1 MEFAESAL
9 NLLAK
14 LNDAGFG
21 AYLVGGCVRDA
32 LMGRAPGDYDVATSA
47 PPEAV
52 KALFPKT
59 ADTGLAHGT
68 VTVLLDRPFE
78 VTTFRAD
85 GGYDDCRH
93 PNRVFFVGDLE
104 TDLARRDF
112 TMNAMAWHPDEGL
125 CDPFGGWE
133 DIKNKTIR
141 AVGKAGLRFRE
152 DALRILRGVRF
163 SAQLGFGLEKET
175 KNAMAA
181 CAHLTGRLSA
191 ERVREELYKI
201 LLSPRPDAVET
212 LEELGVL
219 AVILPEVSRLFK
231 TGQNTPYHA
240 FDVGRH
246 TMRALTHTP
255 VSLTVRL
262 SALLHDVGKPDAKT
276 TDSAG
281 VDHFHGHGPKSVL
294 LADEILKRLRATN
307 QTRREVLAL
316 IKWHDFKFSPNEAA
330 AMRRAVSK
338 IGPQRMEN
346 LLALQTGDA
355 YGKNPNMLEQNLAKV
370 RLTSEAVSEV
380 MRQNCPLSIKAL
392 AVNGND
398 LLNLGT
404 APKEIG
410 GCLSWLLDVV
420 LEDPAKNKK
429 NILLQCVK
437 NKNRDEKT
445 GRR

>member
-9 NLLAK
+9 GLLAK
-14 LNDAGFG
+14 LNEAGYA

-32 LMGRAPGDYDVATSA
+32 FMGREPGDYDVATSA
-47 PPEAV
+47 PPQAV
-52 KALFPKT
+52 KRLFPKT

-78 VTTFRAD
+78 VTTFRTD

-93 PNRVFFVGDLE
+93 PNQVCFVGDLE

-112 TMNAMAWHPDEGL
+112 TVNAMAWHPAEGVT
-125 CDPFGGWE
+125 DPFGGRD

-141 AVGKAGLRFRE
+141 AVGEASIRFQE

-163 SAQLGFGLEKET
+163 SAQLGFCLAEKT
-175 KNAMAA
+175 KSAMAA
-181 CAHLTGRLSA
+181 CAPLVERLSA

-201 LLSPRPDAVET
+201 LLSPRPDAVKT

-219 AVILPEVSRLFK
+219 ALILPEVSRLFK

-240 FDVGRH
+240 YDVGRH
-246 TMRALTHTP
+246 TMLALMHTP
-255 VSLTVRL
+255 PRLTVRL
-262 SALLHDVGKPDAKT
+262 GALLHDVGKPDAKT

-294 LADEILKRLRATN
+294 LADEILKKLRATN
-307 QTRREVLAL
+307 KTRREVLAL
-316 IKWHDFKFSPNEAA
+316 IKWHDFKFSPDSPAS
-330 AMRRAVSK
+330 MRRAVSK
-338 IGPQRMEN
+338 IGPRRMED

-355 YGKNPNMLEQNLAKV
+355 YGKNPKMLEQNLAKI
-370 RLTSEAVSEV
+370 RLTSKAVSEV
-380 MRQNCPLSIKAL
+380 MRQNCPLSIKDL
-392 AVNGND
+392 AVDGND
-398 LLNLGT
+398 LLSLGI

-410 GCLSWLLDVV
+410 GHLSWLLDAV
-420 LEDPAKNKK
+420 LEDPLKNKK
-429 NILLQCVK
+429 NILLECVK
-437 NKNRDEKT
+437 NKTRDEKT